1 MEVESPLVRHPFGSY
16 EVLSDKRGS
25 RLRRLDG
32 SVHVLHALGTQP
44 DLAPPVEVEKSGRPG
59 RGHQRQGRPAMVSC
73 HVTPR
78 NNGAKGDRE
87 RDGEMEIQGTV

>member
-1 MEVESPLVRHPFGSY
+1 MEVESPLLRHPFGSH

-44 DLAPPVEVEKSGRPG
+44 DLAPPVEVEKSG
-59 RGHQRQGRPAMVSC
+59 
-73 HVTPR
+73 
-78 NNGAKGDRE
+78 
-87 RDGEMEIQGTV
+87 